1 MKVFAPLAT
10 ALGVSSA
17 APTMQQQHNNMAGYH
32 NMGNNIQNN
41 IQMNNQMV
49 SSMSNNRM
57 AMNNRQM
64 NGFDNMM
71 SGKQRMSAGVDR
83 QMYSNN
89 MMSNNNM
96 MMQQAGMNHGNNMM
110 SNDRHMNN
118 QMASN
123 MRDMHN
129 RNSMSMYSNN
139 MNNMHQNNM
148 NMNNMH
154 QNNMNMNNMHSNN
167 MNKQMT
173 MKQTFGVEDRPAFY
187 KQDDFGNFAYG
198 YNSGNSEQFVM
209 GNPEEGVKG
218 HYTYVDGNG
227 LNRRVEYVADN
238 EGFRIIKDSDRSG
251 MRFRREA
258 EAEPAM
264 TMTSVMDS
272 SLMRNDDHQIQRSSL
287 MPTMSMY
294 RNMMASDRHNMNNQ
308 MSYPMNINMNN
319 MLDGRHQQSMSSDR
333 HMSDMRMSDRQ
344 MSDRQMYRNIM
355 MGDNMMNNRNM
366 MMQEDNMRNNM
377 MNNRNMMMQ
386 EDNMR
391 NNMMS
396 NVMNHNIYNINNLDS
411 MNMDN
416 MNMNNMQMRN
426 MENLDDGLLHERNTM
441 AQRMEVERIP
451 ENAMTYFYF

>member
-1 MKVFAPLAT
+1 
-10 ALGVSSA
+10 
-17 APTMQQQHNNMAGYH
+17 
-32 NMGNNIQNN
+32 
-41 IQMNNQMV
+41 
-49 SSMSNNRM
+49 
-57 AMNNRQM
+57 M

-148 NMNNMH
+148 K
-154 QNNMNMNNMHSNN
+154 MNNMHSNN
-167 MNKQMT
+167 MNRQMI

-227 LNRRVEYVADN
+227 LNRRGENVADN

-344 MSDRQMYRNIM
+344 MYRNIM

-366 MMQEDNMRNNM
+366 MMQEDNMSNM

-396 NVMNHNIYNINNLDS
+396 NVMNHNIYNMNNLDS

-441 AQRMEVERIP
+441 AQRMKVERIP

>member
-1 MKVFAPLAT
+1 
-10 ALGVSSA
+10 
-17 APTMQQQHNNMAGYH
+17 
-32 NMGNNIQNN
+32 
-41 IQMNNQMV
+41 
-49 SSMSNNRM
+49 M

-71 SGKQRMSAGVDR
+71 SGKQRMSASVDR

-89 MMSNNNM
+89 MMANNNI

-139 MNNMHQNNM
+139 MNNMHQINMNMNNMPQNNM

-154 QNNMNMNNMHSNN
+154 QNN

-308 MSYPMNINMNN
+308 M
-319 MLDGRHQQSMSSDR
+319 DGRHQQSMSTDR
-333 HMSDMRMSDRQ
+333 HMSGMRMSDRQ
-344 MSDRQMYRNIM
+344 MSDR
-355 MGDNMMNNRNM
+355 
-366 MMQEDNMRNNM
+366 
-377 MNNRNMMMQ
+377 
-386 EDNMR
+386 
-391 NNMMS
+391 
-396 NVMNHNIYNINNLDS
+396 
-411 MNMDN
+411 
-416 MNMNNMQMRN
+416 
-426 MENLDDGLLHERNTM
+426 
-441 AQRMEVERIP
+441 
-451 ENAMTYFYF
+451 

>member
-1 MKVFAPLAT
+1 
-10 ALGVSSA
+10 
-17 APTMQQQHNNMAGYH
+17 
-32 NMGNNIQNN
+32 
-41 IQMNNQMV
+41 
-49 SSMSNNRM
+49 M

-148 NMNNMH
+148 NM
-154 QNNMNMNNMHSNN
+154 NNMNMNNMHSNN

-386 EDNMR
+386 
-391 NNMMS
+391 
-396 NVMNHNIYNINNLDS
+396 VDS
-411 MNMDN
+411 MNMD
-416 MNMNNMQMRN
+416 NMNNMQMRN
-426 MENLDDGLLHERNTM
+426 MENLNMDDGLLHERNTM

>member
-1 MKVFAPLAT
+1 
-10 ALGVSSA
+10 
-17 APTMQQQHNNMAGYH
+17 
-32 NMGNNIQNN
+32 
-41 IQMNNQMV
+41 
-49 SSMSNNRM
+49 M

-139 MNNMHQNNM
+139 MHQNSM

-238 EGFRIIKDSDRSG
+238 DGFRIIKDSERSG

-366 MMQEDNMRNNM
+366 MMQEDNMRN
-377 MNNRNMMMQ
+377 
-386 EDNMR
+386 
-391 NNMMS
+391 
-396 NVMNHNIYNINNLDS
+396 HNIYNMNNLDS

-426 MENLDDGLLHERNTM
+426 MENLDLDDGLLHERNTM
-441 AQRMEVERIP
+441 AQRMEVEHIP
-451 ENAMTYFYF
+451 EFHFYF

>member
-1 MKVFAPLAT
+1 
-10 ALGVSSA
+10 
-17 APTMQQQHNNMAGYH
+17 
-32 NMGNNIQNN
+32 
-41 IQMNNQMV
+41 
-49 SSMSNNRM
+49 
-57 AMNNRQM
+57 
-64 NGFDNMM
+64 
-71 SGKQRMSAGVDR
+71 
-83 QMYSNN
+83 
-89 MMSNNNM
+89 
-96 MMQQAGMNHGNNMM
+96 
-110 SNDRHMNN
+110 
-118 QMASN
+118 
-123 MRDMHN
+123 
-129 RNSMSMYSNN
+129 
-139 MNNMHQNNM
+139 
-148 NMNNMH
+148 
-154 QNNMNMNNMHSNN
+154 MHSNN

-173 MKQTFGVEDRPAFY
+173 TKQTFGVQRRTGQLSTRPAFY

-251 MRFRREA
+251 MRLRREA

-294 RNMMASDRHNMNNQ
+294 RN
-308 MSYPMNINMNN
+308 I

-366 MMQEDNMRNNM
+366 MMQEDNMNNM
-377 MNNRNMMMQ
+377 MNNRNMMMMQ
-386 EDNMR
+386 DNLR
-391 NNMMS
+391 NKMS
-396 NVMNHNIYNINNLDS
+396 NVMNHNIYNMNNLDS

-416 MNMNNMQMRN
+416 MNMNNMQMR
-426 MENLDDGLLHERNTM
+426 
-441 AQRMEVERIP
+441 
-451 ENAMTYFYF
+451 

>member
-1 MKVFAPLAT
+1 MKVFATLAT

-129 RNSMSMYSNN
+129 RNSMSMYSN
-139 MNNMHQNNM
+139 

>member
-1 MKVFAPLAT
+1 
-10 ALGVSSA
+10 
-17 APTMQQQHNNMAGYH
+17 
-32 NMGNNIQNN
+32 
-41 IQMNNQMV
+41 
-49 SSMSNNRM
+49 
-57 AMNNRQM
+57 
-64 NGFDNMM
+64 
-71 SGKQRMSAGVDR
+71 
-83 QMYSNN
+83 
-89 MMSNNNM
+89 
-96 MMQQAGMNHGNNMM
+96 
-110 SNDRHMNN
+110 
-118 QMASN
+118 
-123 MRDMHN
+123 
-129 RNSMSMYSNN
+129 
-139 MNNMHQNNM
+139 
-148 NMNNMH
+148 
-154 QNNMNMNNMHSNN
+154 
-167 MNKQMT
+167 MT
-173 MKQTFGVEDRPAFY
+173 T
-187 KQDDFGNFAYG
+187 
-198 YNSGNSEQFVM
+198 
-209 GNPEEGVKG
+209 
-218 HYTYVDGNG
+218 
-227 LNRRVEYVADN
+227 RRVEYVADN
-238 EGFRIIKDSDRSG
+238 DGFRIIKDSERSG

-333 HMSDMRMSDRQ
+333 Q

-377 MNNRNMMMQ
+377 M
-386 EDNMR
+386 
-391 NNMMS
+391 S
-396 NVMNHNIYNINNLDS
+396 NVMNHNIYNLNNLDS

-426 MENLDDGLLHERNTM
+426 MENLNLDDGLLHERNTM

>member
-1 MKVFAPLAT
+1 
-10 ALGVSSA
+10 
-17 APTMQQQHNNMAGYH
+17 
-32 NMGNNIQNN
+32 
-41 IQMNNQMV
+41 MV
-49 SSMSNNRM
+49 SSMNNNRM
-57 AMNNRQM
+57 SMNNRH
-64 NGFDNMM
+64 
-71 SGKQRMSAGVDR
+71 A
-83 QMYSNN
+83 
-89 MMSNNNM
+89 
-96 MMQQAGMNHGNNMM
+96 
-110 SNDRHMNN
+110 
-118 QMASN
+118 

-139 MNNMHQNNM
+139 MNNRHQNTMNNM
-148 NMNNMH
+148 N
-154 QNNMNMNNMHSNN
+154 SNN
-167 MNKQMT
+167 MKKQMT

-264 TMTSVMDS
+264 RMTSVMDS
-272 SLMRNDDHQIQRSSL
+272 SLMRNDDHQMQRSSL
-287 MPTMSMY
+287 MPSMSMY

-308 MSYPMNINMNN
+308 MSHPMNINMNN

-333 HMSDMRMSDRQ
+333 Q

-355 MGDNMMNNRNM
+355 MGDNRMDNMMNNRNI
-366 MMQEDNMRNNM
+366 MMQEDNMRK
-377 MNNRNMMMQ
+377 
-386 EDNMR
+386 
-391 NNMMS
+391 NMMS
-396 NVMNHNIYNINNLDS
+396 NVMNRNMYNLDN
-411 MNMDN
+411 MNMNN
-416 MNMNNMQMRN
+416 MDMNNMNNMQMRN
-426 MENLDDGLLHERNTM
+426 MDNMNMDDGLLHERNTM

-451 ENAMTYFYF
+451 ENALTYFYF

>member
-1 MKVFAPLAT
+1 
-10 ALGVSSA
+10 
-17 APTMQQQHNNMAGYH
+17 
-32 NMGNNIQNN
+32 
-41 IQMNNQMV
+41 
-49 SSMSNNRM
+49 
-57 AMNNRQM
+57 
-64 NGFDNMM
+64 
-71 SGKQRMSAGVDR
+71 
-83 QMYSNN
+83 
-89 MMSNNNM
+89 
-96 MMQQAGMNHGNNMM
+96 
-110 SNDRHMNN
+110 
-118 QMASN
+118 
-123 MRDMHN
+123 
-129 RNSMSMYSNN
+129 MYSNN

-173 MKQTFGVEDRPAFY
+173 MKQTFSVEDRPAFY

-294 RNMMASDRHNMNNQ
+294 RN
-308 MSYPMNINMNN
+308 
-319 MLDGRHQQSMSSDR
+319 SMSSDR

-355 MGDNMMNNRNM
+355 MG
-366 MMQEDNMRNNM
+366 DNMRNNM

-426 MENLDDGLLHERNTM
+426 MENLNLDDGLLHERNTM

>member
-1 MKVFAPLAT
+1 
-10 ALGVSSA
+10 
-17 APTMQQQHNNMAGYH
+17 MQQQHNNMAGYH
-32 NMGNNIQNN
+32 NMGNN
-41 IQMNNQMV
+41 MNHQMV

-71 SGKQRMSAGVDR
+71 SGKQRMSAGGDR

-139 MNNMHQNNM
+139 MNNMHQYNM
-148 NMNNMH
+148 N
-154 QNNMNMNNMHSNN
+154 SNN

-173 MKQTFGVEDRPAFY
+173 TKQTFGVQRRTGQLSTRPAFY

-238 EGFRIIKDSDRSG
+238 DGFRIIKDSERSG

-294 RNMMASDRHNMNNQ
+294 RNMMASDRHNMDNQ

-319 MLDGRHQQSMSSDR
+319 MLDGRHQQSMSSER
-333 HMSDMRMSDRQ
+333 H
-344 MSDRQMYRNIM
+344 
-355 MGDNMMNNRNM
+355 
-366 MMQEDNMRNNM
+366 
-377 MNNRNMMMQ
+377 
-386 EDNMR
+386 
-391 NNMMS
+391 
-396 NVMNHNIYNINNLDS
+396 
-411 MNMDN
+411 
-416 MNMNNMQMRN
+416 NMNNQMS
-426 MENLDDGLLHERNTM
+426 
-441 AQRMEVERIP
+441 
-451 ENAMTYFYF
+451 Y

>member
-1 MKVFAPLAT
+1 MT
-10 ALGVSSA
+10 
-17 APTMQQQHNNMAGYH
+17 
-32 NMGNNIQNN
+32 
-41 IQMNNQMV
+41 
-49 SSMSNNRM
+49 
-57 AMNNRQM
+57 MNNRQM

-89 MMSNNNM
+89 MVSNNNM

-154 QNNMNMNNMHSNN
+154 QNNMHQNNMNNMHSNN

-187 KQDDFGNFAYG
+187 KQDDFGNFACG

-238 EGFRIIKDSDRSG
+238 DGFRIIKDSDRSG

-264 TMTSVMDS
+264 TITSVMDS

-319 MLDGRHQQSMSSDR
+319 MLDGRQQQSMSSDR

-344 MSDRQMYRNIM
+344 MSDRQMYRNNM
-355 MGDNMMNNRNM
+355 MG
-366 MMQEDNMRNNM
+366 
-377 MNNRNMMMQ
+377 
-386 EDNMR
+386 
-391 NNMMS
+391 

-411 MNMDN
+411 MNLDN

-426 MENLDDGLLHERNTM
+426 MENLNLDDGLLHERNTM

>member
-1 MKVFAPLAT
+1 
-10 ALGVSSA
+10 
-17 APTMQQQHNNMAGYH
+17 
-32 NMGNNIQNN
+32 
-41 IQMNNQMV
+41 
-49 SSMSNNRM
+49 
-57 AMNNRQM
+57 
-64 NGFDNMM
+64 
-71 SGKQRMSAGVDR
+71 
-83 QMYSNN
+83 
-89 MMSNNNM
+89 
-96 MMQQAGMNHGNNMM
+96 
-110 SNDRHMNN
+110 
-118 QMASN
+118 
-123 MRDMHN
+123 
-129 RNSMSMYSNN
+129 MYSNN

-167 MNKQMT
+167 MNKQVT

-238 EGFRIIKDSDRSG
+238 DGFRIIKDSDRSG

-264 TMTSVMDS
+264 IMTSVMDS
-272 SLMRNDDHQIQRSSL
+272 SLMRNDDRQIQRSSL

-355 MGDNMMNNRNM
+355 MGDNMM
-366 MMQEDNMRNNM
+366 
-377 MNNRNMMMQ
+377 
-386 EDNMR
+386 
-391 NNMMS
+391 S
-396 NVMNHNIYNINNLDS
+396 NVMKHNIYNINNLDS

-426 MENLDDGLLHERNTM
+426 MENLNLDDGLLHERNTM

>member
-1 MKVFAPLAT
+1 
-10 ALGVSSA
+10 
-17 APTMQQQHNNMAGYH
+17 
-32 NMGNNIQNN
+32 
-41 IQMNNQMV
+41 
-49 SSMSNNRM
+49 
-57 AMNNRQM
+57 
-64 NGFDNMM
+64 
-71 SGKQRMSAGVDR
+71 
-83 QMYSNN
+83 
-89 MMSNNNM
+89 
-96 MMQQAGMNHGNNMM
+96 M

-129 RNSMSMYSNN
+129 G
-139 MNNMHQNNM
+139 NNMHQNNM

-154 QNNMNMNNMHSNN
+154 QNNMHQNNMHQNNMHSNN

-187 KQDDFGNFAYG
+187 KQDDIGNFAYG

-355 MGDNMMNNRNM
+355 MG
-366 MMQEDNMRNNM
+366 
-377 MNNRNMMMQ
+377 
-386 EDNMR
+386 

-396 NVMNHNIYNINNLDS
+396 NVMNHNIYNLDS
-411 MNMDN
+411 MNMD
-416 MNMNNMQMRN
+416 NMNNMQMRN
-426 MENLDDGLLHERNTM
+426 MENLNLDDGLLHERNTM

>member
-1 MKVFAPLAT
+1 
-10 ALGVSSA
+10 
-17 APTMQQQHNNMAGYH
+17 
-32 NMGNNIQNN
+32 
-41 IQMNNQMV
+41 MNNQMV
-49 SSMSNNRM
+49 SSMNNNR
-57 AMNNRQM
+57 MNNRQM

-89 MMSNNNM
+89 MMSNNMNM
-96 MMQQAGMNHGNNMM
+96 HQNNK
-110 SNDRHMNN
+110 
-118 QMASN
+118 
-123 MRDMHN
+123 
-129 RNSMSMYSNN
+129 N
-139 MNNMHQNNM
+139 MNNMHQNNR
-148 NMNNMH
+148 
-154 QNNMNMNNMHSNN
+154 NMNNMHSNN
-167 MNKQMT
+167 RNKQMT

-227 LNRRVEYVADN
+227 LNRRVEYVADS

-264 TMTSVMDS
+264 TLTSVMDS
-272 SLMRNDDHQIQRSSL
+272 SLMRNDDTQIQRSSL

-319 MLDGRHQQSMSSDR
+319 MLDGRHQPSMSSDR

-355 MGDNMMNNRNM
+355 MG
-366 MMQEDNMRNNM
+366 NNM

-396 NVMNHNIYNINNLDS
+396 NVMNYNIY
-411 MNMDN
+411 
-416 MNMNNMQMRN
+416 
-426 MENLDDGLLHERNTM
+426 NLDDGLLHERNTM

>member
-1 MKVFAPLAT
+1 
-10 ALGVSSA
+10 
-17 APTMQQQHNNMAGYH
+17 
-32 NMGNNIQNN
+32 
-41 IQMNNQMV
+41 
-49 SSMSNNRM
+49 
-57 AMNNRQM
+57 
-64 NGFDNMM
+64 
-71 SGKQRMSAGVDR
+71 
-83 QMYSNN
+83 
-89 MMSNNNM
+89 
-96 MMQQAGMNHGNNMM
+96 
-110 SNDRHMNN
+110 
-118 QMASN
+118 
-123 MRDMHN
+123 
-129 RNSMSMYSNN
+129 
-139 MNNMHQNNM
+139 MHQNSKNIM
-148 NMNNMH
+148 K
-154 QNNMNMNNMHSNN
+154 SNN
-167 MNKQMT
+167 MNKQMI
-173 MKQTFGVEDRPAFY
+173 MKQTFGAEDRPAFY

-294 RNMMASDRHNMNNQ
+294 RNK
-308 MSYPMNINMNN
+308 

-366 MMQEDNMRNNM
+366 MMQEDNMNNM

-396 NVMNHNIYNINNLDS
+396 NVMNHNIYNMNNLDS

>member
-1 MKVFAPLAT
+1 
-10 ALGVSSA
+10 
-17 APTMQQQHNNMAGYH
+17 
-32 NMGNNIQNN
+32 
-41 IQMNNQMV
+41 
-49 SSMSNNRM
+49 M

-89 MMSNNNM
+89 MMSSNNM

-148 NMNNMH
+148 NM
-154 QNNMNMNNMHSNN
+154 NNMNMNNMHSNN

-238 EGFRIIKDSDRSG
+238 DGFRIIKDSERSG

-258 EAEPAM
+258 EAEPAL

-344 MSDRQMYRNIM
+344 MYRNIM
-355 MGDNMMNNRNM
+355 MGDNM
-366 MMQEDNMRNNM
+366 
-377 MNNRNMMMQ
+377 
-386 EDNMR
+386 
-391 NNMMS
+391 
-396 NVMNHNIYNINNLDS
+396 
-411 MNMDN
+411 
-416 MNMNNMQMRN
+416 QMRN
-426 MENLDDGLLHERNTM
+426 MENLNLDHGLLHERNTM

-451 ENAMTYFYF
+451 

>member
-1 MKVFAPLAT
+1 
-10 ALGVSSA
+10 
-17 APTMQQQHNNMAGYH
+17 
-32 NMGNNIQNN
+32 
-41 IQMNNQMV
+41 
-49 SSMSNNRM
+49 
-57 AMNNRQM
+57 
-64 NGFDNMM
+64 
-71 SGKQRMSAGVDR
+71 
-83 QMYSNN
+83 
-89 MMSNNNM
+89 
-96 MMQQAGMNHGNNMM
+96 
-110 SNDRHMNN
+110 MNN

-123 MRDMHN
+123 MRDLKH
-129 RNSMSMYSNN
+129 

-148 NMNNMH
+148 NM
-154 QNNMNMNNMHSNN
+154 NNMNMNNMHSNN

-238 EGFRIIKDSDRSG
+238 DGFRIIKDSDRSG

-258 EAEPAM
+258 EVEPAM

-308 MSYPMNINMNN
+308 MSYPMNINMSN

-333 HMSDMRMSDRQ
+333 HMSDRQ

-366 MMQEDNMRNNM
+366 MMQGDNMRNNM

-391 NNMMS
+391 NNMMG
-396 NVMNHNIYNINNLDS
+396 NVMNRNIYNLDS

-416 MNMNNMQMRN
+416 INMNNMQMRN
-426 MENLDDGLLHERNTM
+426 MENLNLDDGLLHERNTM

>member
-1 MKVFAPLAT
+1 
-10 ALGVSSA
+10 
-17 APTMQQQHNNMAGYH
+17 
-32 NMGNNIQNN
+32 
-41 IQMNNQMV
+41 
-49 SSMSNNRM
+49 
-57 AMNNRQM
+57 
-64 NGFDNMM
+64 
-71 SGKQRMSAGVDR
+71 
-83 QMYSNN
+83 
-89 MMSNNNM
+89 
-96 MMQQAGMNHGNNMM
+96 
-110 SNDRHMNN
+110 
-118 QMASN
+118 
-123 MRDMHN
+123 
-129 RNSMSMYSNN
+129 MSMYSNN
-139 MNNMHQNNM
+139 MNNMHQTNL

-154 QNNMNMNNMHSNN
+154 QNSKNIMNSNN
-167 MNKQMT
+167 MNKKMT

-238 EGFRIIKDSDRSG
+238 EGFRIIKDSDRYG

-264 TMTSVMDS
+264 RMTSVMDS
-272 SLMRNDDHQIQRSSL
+272 SLMRNDDHQMQRSSL
-287 MPTMSMY
+287 MPSMSMY

-308 MSYPMNINMNN
+308 MSHPMNINMNN

-355 MGDNMMNNRNM
+355 MGDNRM
-366 MMQEDNMRNNM
+366 DNM
-377 MNNRNMMMQ
+377 MNNRNIMMQ

-396 NVMNHNIYNINNLDS
+396 NVMNRNMYNLDNMNLDN
-411 MNMDN
+411 MNMNN

-426 MENLDDGLLHERNTM
+426 MENMNMDDGLLHERNTM

>member
-1 MKVFAPLAT
+1 
-10 ALGVSSA
+10 
-17 APTMQQQHNNMAGYH
+17 
-32 NMGNNIQNN
+32 
-41 IQMNNQMV
+41 
-49 SSMSNNRM
+49 M

-123 MRDMHN
+123 MRDVHN
-129 RNSMSMYSNN
+129 RNSMSMNN
-139 MNNMHQNNM
+139 K

-251 MRFRREA
+251 MGFRREA

-377 MNNRNMMMQ
+377 MG
-386 EDNMR
+386 
-391 NNMMS
+391 
-396 NVMNHNIYNINNLDS
+396 NVMNRNIYNLDS

-426 MENLDDGLLHERNTM
+426 MENLNLDDGLLHERNTM

-451 ENAMTYFYF
+451 ENAKTYFYF

>member
-1 MKVFAPLAT
+1 
-10 ALGVSSA
+10 
-17 APTMQQQHNNMAGYH
+17 
-32 NMGNNIQNN
+32 
-41 IQMNNQMV
+41 
-49 SSMSNNRM
+49 
-57 AMNNRQM
+57 
-64 NGFDNMM
+64 
-71 SGKQRMSAGVDR
+71 
-83 QMYSNN
+83 
-89 MMSNNNM
+89 
-96 MMQQAGMNHGNNMM
+96 
-110 SNDRHMNN
+110 
-118 QMASN
+118 
-123 MRDMHN
+123 MHN

-139 MNNMHQNNM
+139 MNNMHQNS
-148 NMNNMH
+148 MH
-154 QNNMNMNNMHSNN
+154 QNNMNMNNM
-167 MNKQMT
+167 NKQMI
-173 MKQTFGVEDRPAFY
+173 MKQTFGAEDRPAFY

-355 MGDNMMNNRNM
+355 MG
-366 MMQEDNMRNNM
+366 
-377 MNNRNMMMQ
+377 
-386 EDNMR
+386 
-391 NNMMS
+391 
-396 NVMNHNIYNINNLDS
+396 NVMNHNIYNMNNLDS

-426 MENLDDGLLHERNTM
+426 MENLDDGLLHGGVQRNTM